1 MRNSLWFRAPLAVFV
16 LAAATLLPVSSRAGE
31 YVVVGQVGNSYA
43 GAPDATRQLLARLF
57 LKQLT
62 AWPNG
67 AAAKVYAAP
76 SGSPEMT
83 AFRDKVLT
91 MNEAALASHWLTL
104 KQKTGETPPREVG
117 SSSIMGKL
125 IAQAPGAIGIMK
137 KADFAAAPGNLKVL
151 LEID

>member
-1 MRNSLWFRAPLAVFV
+1 MRIQYRFRTSMLALL
-16 LAAATLLPVSSRAGE
+16 LAASALFPSLGFAGNF
-31 YVVVGQVGNSYA
+31 VVVGQAANPYSGS
-43 GAPDATRQLLARLF
+43 PDATRQLVARLF

-76 SGSPEMT
+76 SGSAEMS

-91 MNEAALASHWLTL
+91 MNEGALASHWLTL

-117 SSSIMGKL
+117 SSNIMGKL
-125 IAQAPGAIGIMK
+125 IAQSPGALGIMK
-137 KADFAAAPGNLKVL
+137 KSDFDAGTSGLKVL

>member
-1 MRNSLWFRAPLAVFV
+1 MRTPYWFRIPLAAIVIV
-16 LAAATLLPVSSRAGE
+16 AATMISAIGHAGE
-31 YVVVGQVGNSYA
+31 LVVVGQAGNSYS

-67 AAAKVYAAP
+67 SAAKVYAAP
-76 SGSPEMT
+76 SGSPEMS
-83 AFRDKVLT
+83 AFRDKVLM
-91 MNEAALASHWLTL
+91 MNEGALASHWLTL

-117 SSSIMGKL
+117 SSNIMGKL
-125 IAQAPGAIGIMK
+125 IAQSPGAFGIMK
-137 KADFAAAPGNLKVL
+137 KSDFAAAPGNLKVL